1 MSEWGYKP
9 EIIKVNVDETLPPR
23 SDLYAGVKTLAE
35 RKALAGFKLW
45 QEAGGNKGDVVIG
58 ADTMVV
64 LGGQALGKPVSRED
78 AEKMLESL
86 SAREHIV
93 LTGLALVRRAAAAS
107 TDAAGTTETPSSA
120 AWEIASDA
128 AETQVRFR
136 RLLPAEI
143 KAYVE
148 SGEPLDKA
156 GAYGIQGEARKF
168 VESYQGS
175 LSNVIGLPMELLT
188 EMLKAWGIEHRV

>member
-9 EIIKVNVDETLPPR
+9 EIIKVDVDETLPPK
-23 SDLYAGVKTLAE
+23 SDPYAGVRMLAE
-35 RKALAGFKLW
+35 RKALAGLQLW
-45 QEAGGNKGDVVIG
+45 QEAGGKKGDVVIG

-64 LGGQALGKPVSRED
+64 LDGQALGKPESRED

-86 SAREHIV
+86 SAKEHLV
-93 LTGLALVRRAAAAS
+93 LTGLALVRGAATAT
-107 TDAAGTTETPSSA
+107 TDAAGTAAIASSA

-128 AETQVRFR
+128 AETKVRFR

-143 KAYVE
+143 KAYVD

-168 VESYQGS
+168 VASYQGS

-188 EMLKAWGIEHRV
+188 EMLKAWGIEHGV